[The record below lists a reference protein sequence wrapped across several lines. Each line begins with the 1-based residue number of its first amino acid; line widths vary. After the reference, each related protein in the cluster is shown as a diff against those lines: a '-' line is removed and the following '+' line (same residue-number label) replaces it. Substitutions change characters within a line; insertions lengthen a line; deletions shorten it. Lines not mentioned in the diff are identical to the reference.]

1 MPFFLIFLISFFHL
15 LSILS
20 HFANAISFRSSSS
33 LLCCLLAF
41 FFFPIRV
48 LHVKSQ
54 KEQTRKSSCH
64 SLKIGQHSHMKRKRR
79 RNEVQTEISTLKFS
93 GLKYKRVHY
102 VQEEKERLEKNYRLL
117 LLLLLL
123 LLLQVKVLG
132 Q

>member
-1 MPFFLIFLISFFHL
+1 MA
-15 LSILS
+15 
-20 HFANAISFRSSSS
+20 FATVLHVIVYMFPI
-33 LLCCLLAF
+33 
-41 FFFPIRV
+41 PIRV